1 MVKRISKIVLLAILP
16 VNGKQAPYISSLLS
30 HSTCLRFSNLRAA
43 PPCLEIIVFALT
55 KSPFFGRYCRGFQ
68 ACIPVFP
75 VLPPYPQWSN
85 SRLTD
90 LVWPI
95 RCGVSR
101 GNFRFKDPPLIA
113 RKSANERR
121 KWSRLPLAIPVF
133 VRSRDENGKELLE
146 FANAL
151 NVSAG
156 GALIALRRSIPLSSR
171 VSLEIPSAPLGLS
184 ATLPKS
190 SRNLPARALRV
201 HYEDGY
207 HLIGLKFSRALLD
220 GRSRGANA
228 YRKTASPK

>member
-1 MVKRISKIVLLAILP
+1 
-16 VNGKQAPYISSLLS
+16 
-30 HSTCLRFSNLRAA
+30 
-43 PPCLEIIVFALT
+43 LT
-55 KSPFFGRYCRGFQ
+55 VRKSP
-68 ACIPVFP
+68 
-75 VLPPYPQWSN
+75 
-85 SRLTD
+85 
-90 LVWPI
+90 
-95 RCGVSR
+95 
-101 GNFRFKDPPLIA
+101 
-113 RKSANERR
+113 NERR

-171 VSLEIPSAPLGLS
+171 VSLEIPSAPLGVS

-207 HLIGLKFSRALLD
+207 HLIGLKFSRPLL
-220 GRSRGANA
+220 GSRTRSSGAF
-228 YRKTASPK
+228 RKTASSK